1 MTVEEYNHQL
11 NSFLKFIETNNI
23 PFERAVNSSVQEI
36 ANRIFV
42 DGRDSDGRLIGF
54 YDKKTPLY
62 VNPNNS
68 PKGFAPEGKPQ
79 KIGVYKSGKKK
90 GQDKTKRNKEKLV
103 GNTFGEEGRSL
114 KPHTTRWF
122 PSYEAFR
129 KEIGRPFSSV
139 NLVLSGDLQS
149 DFRKAAI
156 GSPAKATK
164 IDNLKYAIQ
173 LDREINEKKME
184 GHEKKYGKIT
194 DPTKEEEENFID
206 IGNKELINAMDKYGL
221 L

>member
-1 MTVEEYNHQL
+1 M
-11 NSFLKFIETNNI
+11 
-23 PFERAVNSSVQEI
+23 
-36 ANRIFV
+36 
-42 DGRDSDGRLIGF
+42 
-54 YDKKTPLY
+54 
-62 VNPNNS
+62 
-68 PKGFAPEGKPQ
+68 
-79 KIGVYKSGKKK
+79 
-90 GQDKTKRNKEKLV
+90 
-103 GNTFGEEGRSL
+103 
-114 KPHTTRWF
+114 
-122 PSYEAFR
+122 
-129 KEIGRPFSSV
+129 
-139 NLVLSGDLQS
+139 SGDLQS

>member
-1 MTVEEYNHQL
+1 MGGSLSLQASN
-11 NSFLKFIETNNI
+11 
-23 PFERAVNSSVQEI
+23 
-36 ANRIFV
+36 ANGQR
-42 DGRDSDGRLIGF
+42 GWKRHPDGRLIGF

-79 KIGVYKSGKKK
+79 KIGVYKSGSKK